1 MTPHWTFTD
10 GRTLPVGTMYCI
22 GRNYAD
28 HAREMG
34 AEIVDDPIVFIKPP
48 AAYLPNEVAIRLPE
62 FSREVHHEVE
72 LVVVIGHSPS
82 DTQAASPWNR
92 IAGVGV
98 GLDLTARD
106 VQATAKRMGHPWAV
120 AKSWKGSAPVSS
132 IIPIDDAGRGPWKI
146 QLFVNDQLRQSGST
160 SEMERSV
167 EALIDYVESV
177 FSLQPGDCIFTG
189 TPSGVG
195 PITSGDRLHATLD
208 GQNLLRCVCQ

>member
-1 MTPHWTFTD
+1 MTPHWTFSD

-48 AAYLPNEVAIRLPE
+48 AAYLPNGADISLPD

-72 LVVVIGHSPS
+72 LVVVIGDSPNH
-82 DTQAASPWNR
+82 TPETSPWNR
-92 IAGVGV
+92 IAGIGV

-120 AKSWKGSAPVSS
+120 AKSWKGSAPVSP
-132 IIPIDDAGRGPWKI
+132 IIPVEDVGRGPWTI
-146 QLFVNDQLRQSGST
+146 ELFVNDQLRQTGST
-160 SEMERSV
+160 ADMERSV
-167 EALIDYVESV
+167 EALVEYVESV

-195 PITSGDRLHATLD
+195 PITPGDRLRATLN
-208 GQNLLRCVCQ
+208 GQPVLQSVCR

>member
-1 MTPHWTFTD
+1 MTPHWTFSD

-34 AEIVDDPIVFIKPP
+34 AEIIDDPIVFIKPP
-48 AAYLPNEVAIRLPE
+48 AAYLPNGADINLPD

-72 LVVVIGHSPS
+72 LVVVIGDSPS
-82 DTQAASPWNR
+82 HTQAPSPWTR
-92 IAGVGV
+92 IAGIGV

-120 AKSWKGSAPVSS
+120 AKSWKGSAPVSP
-132 IIPIDDAGRGPWKI
+132 IIPLEDAGRGPWTI
-146 QLFVNDQLRQSGST
+146 ELFVNDQLRQTGST
-160 SEMERSV
+160 ADMERSV
-167 EALIDYVESV
+167 EALVAYVESV

-195 PITSGDRLHATLD
+195 PITSGDRLRATLN
-208 GQNLLRCVCQ
+208 GQPLLQCVCR